1 MSPAELRVRAPGRV
15 NLIGGHVDFHEG
27 PVVFAAVDR
36 WVELDVGPPSRPGWV
51 QLMSSDFEGGVEIP
65 ADGGPDPASV
75 QPAWGRLAA
84 GVLSSLA
91 EMGRPLVGFDGAVRS
106 NLRIGGG
113 LSSSA
118 AFDVAVAVAA
128 AETAGWRPAE
138 PMQLA
143 MAAQR
148 AELVATGVPCGIQD
162 PAASVLGGVALLDCR
177 DLSVE
182 RLALPSGVAVA
193 VVDSGV
199 RRTLEASPWTAR
211 REASFD
217 AARQAGVRVLRDATL
232 DQVRHHPQGRH
243 VVEEIDRVWA
253 FADALRAGDPVR
265 AGELMVA
272 SHRSS
277 RDLYGSSIPALD
289 DLVDQ
294 LMTRGAFGARLT
306 GGGFGGCVV
315 ALVPDDGTFPE
326 VVGVAGPAELT
337 SS

>member
-1 MSPAELRVRAPGRV
+1 MKVRAPGRV

-36 WVELDVGPPSRPGWV
+36 RVDLELGPPTRPGWV
-51 QLMSSDFEGGVEIP
+51 RLTSADFDGRVEIP

-75 QPAWGRLAA
+75 QPPWGRLAA
-84 GVLSSLA
+84 GVLAALSEL
-91 EMGRPLVGFDGAVRS
+91 GRPAVGFDGTVRS

-128 AETAGWRPAE
+128 AEAAGWSPAE
-138 PMQLA
+138 PMHLA

-148 AELVATGVPCGIQD
+148 AELIATGVPCGIQD
-162 PAASVLGGVALLDCR
+162 PAASVLGGVGLLDCR

-182 RLALPSGVAVA
+182 RLTIPEGVAVA
-193 VVDSGV
+193 VLDSGV
-199 RRTLEASPWTAR
+199 RRTLESSPWTAR
-211 REASFD
+211 REASFE

-232 DQVRHHPQGRH
+232 DQVRDHPQGRH

-289 DLVDQ
+289 ELVDQ
-294 LMTRGAFGARLT
+294 LLRRGAYGARLT

-326 VVGVAGPAELT
+326 VVGVGGPAGVT